1 VNTALWVAQVL
12 LAVVVFFSGAAKLT
26 MSRERM
32 LATGQTGA
40 AAFPLP
46 ITRFT
51 AACELFAVAGLI
63 LPGLLGVAET
73 LTGWAAVGL
82 AVVMIAPMS
91 MHAKLAVA
99 EHRATEWRNALF
111 NVVLL
116 LLCVFV
122 AVGRI

>member
-1 VNTALWVAQVL
+1 MNAALWVTQLL
-12 LAVVVFFSGAAKLT
+12 LAVIFLLSGAAKLT
-26 MSRERM
+26 MSRDRM

-51 AACELFAVAGLI
+51 AACELLAVIGLI
-63 LPGLLGVAET
+63 LPRLWGVAET

-82 AVVMIAPMS
+82 AVVMLGAMG
-91 MHAKLAVA
+91 MHAKLAVTQ
-99 EHRATEWRNALF
+99 HRATEWRNASF
-111 NVVLL
+111 NVAILA
-116 LLCVFV
+116 LCVFV

>member
-1 VNTALWVAQVL
+1 
-12 LAVVVFFSGAAKLT
+12 
-26 MSRERM
+26 M

-51 AACELFAVAGLI
+51 AAREVLAVIGLI
-63 LPGLLGVAET
+63 LPRLLGVAET

-82 AVVMIAPMS
+82 AVVMLGAMS
-91 MHAKLAVA
+91 MHAKLAVTQ
-99 EHRATEWRNALF
+99 HRATEWRNAAINFAILA
-111 NVVLL
+111 
-116 LLCVFV
+116 LCVFV

>member
-1 VNTALWVAQVL
+1 
-12 LAVVVFFSGAAKLT
+12 VVFLLSGAAKLT

-51 AACELFAVAGLI
+51 AACELLAIAGLI
-63 LPGLLGVAET
+63 LPRLLGVAET
-73 LTGWAAVGL
+73 LAGWAAVGL
-82 AVVMIAPMS
+82 AVVMLGAMS
-91 MHAKLAVA
+91 MHAKLAVT
-99 EHRATEWRNALF
+99 EHRATEWRNALV